1 MKRILVASTNQKVID
16 TVKEACKKYSSYFD
30 AEILSNS
37 EDVLSFI
44 DYELPEIKVI
54 DFTSSDVDGERI
66 VSAISADPWL
76 HNGGIIAVTEN
87 PQKAQ
92 EIDNRKDPNILI
104 VQTVTNFSENFM
116 RLLRILWR
124 NQHFFLNRGMLE
136 NFSGKETGSF
146 VCGNDPMDFRMYARF
161 LTGYMYSSNRINSED
176 LYKLQTVLMELL
188 TNALEHGNCGITY
201 EEKTAWLENGGNILS
216 LIAEKCKDPQIAA
229 RKIHISYALGST
241 KSKFLIRDEGE
252 GFDWKARLN
261 KNEYSEEMHGRGLK
275 LSENLVSNLTYNEK
289 GNEVSFII
297 NNLKD
302 SSNTVPVIMQTFSTM
317 NFKDKEIVCRQN
329 EENNDLYFIVSG
341 RYAIYTDN
349 KLVSVLAPNDMFIG
363 EMAFLLNDRRSAT
376 VLAIGEG
383 QLIRIPKSSF
393 INLIRRNPHYGIF
406 LSKLLAQRLVNQTQK
421 MLTLANQ
428 VEYLKGQTIAPIE
441 LDENITE
448 KL

>member
-252 GFDWKARLN
+252 GFDWKSRLN

-349 KLVSVLAPNDMFIG
+349 KLVSVLSPNDMFIG

-421 MLTLANQ
+421 MLALANQ

-441 LDENITE
+441 LDENIAE